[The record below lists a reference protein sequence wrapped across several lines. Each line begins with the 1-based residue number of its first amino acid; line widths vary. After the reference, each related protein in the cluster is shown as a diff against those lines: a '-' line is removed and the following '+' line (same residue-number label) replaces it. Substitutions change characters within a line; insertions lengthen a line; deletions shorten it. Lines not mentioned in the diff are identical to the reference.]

1 MRKIQIG
8 IAVAVVCTVA
18 FASSA
23 VFGQDNSAREA
34 KDRAEIEELMWRYAR
49 ALDTGDGTA
58 YAATYTVDGQF
69 GAGANATKGREALK
83 KMVDAIKEQEAA
95 AKAKGEP
102 ARPPMY
108 HMEANTWIEFIDKD
122 HARYHAY
129 YLTVFGAGGANVPP
143 RLAAAGRSV
152 NHLERVNGKWLIK
165 LRDVA
170 PKD

>member
-1 MRKIQIG
+1 MSKIRIG
-8 IAVAVVCTVA
+8 IAVAVVCVIA
-18 FASSA
+18 FAST
-23 VFGQDNSAREA
+23 VVVGQDNSAREA
-34 KDRAEIEELMWRYAR
+34 KDRAEIEALMWRYAR
-49 ALDTGDGTA
+49 ALDTGDGAA

-83 KMVDAIKEQEAA
+83 KMVDGIREQQAA

-129 YLTVFGAGGANVPP
+129 YLTAFGAGSQKEPP
-143 RLAAAGRSV
+143 RIAAAGRSV

-170 PKD
+170 PQD

>member
-1 MRKIQIG
+1 MRNIRISIG
-8 IAVAVVCTVA
+8 VLCVIA
-18 FASSA
+18 FASST
-23 VFGQDNSAREA
+23 VVGQDNSARE

-49 ALDTGDGTA
+49 ALDTGDGAA

-69 GAGANATKGREALK
+69 GTGPNATKGREALK
-83 KMVDAIKEQEAA
+83 KLADGVREQQAA
-95 AKAKGEP
+95 AKAKGE
-102 ARPPMY
+102 ARPPIY

-129 YLTVFGAGGANVPP
+129 YLTVFGAGGQNVPP
-143 RLAAAGRSV
+143 RVAAAGRSV

-170 PKD
+170 PQD